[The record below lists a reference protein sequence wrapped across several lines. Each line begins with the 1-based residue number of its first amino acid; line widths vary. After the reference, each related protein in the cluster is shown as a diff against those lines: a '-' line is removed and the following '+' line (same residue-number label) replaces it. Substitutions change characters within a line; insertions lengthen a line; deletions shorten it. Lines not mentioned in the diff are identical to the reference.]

1 MIFFTGVFVLKH
13 AEKVDYAFISINRLI
28 GVNRRKS
35 DFSCKTWIMD
45 SGAFSQVC
53 NSGDHVLSPL
63 EYACQIKRWSRC
75 GILLRAVSQDYM
87 CEDFILEKSGKSV
100 LEHQEMTIER
110 YDQLLAGMD
119 LIDCD
124 VGIMPVIQGYSPESF
139 QECVCMYG
147 SRLKQNQWVG
157 VGSIASRAKEPEL
170 VLDVLDAIREVRPD
184 LRLHGFGVKVRCLQD
199 ERIRN
204 HLFSADSMAWSFAAR
219 YRGRVSD
226 VNEALR
232 FQERINVMPV
242 QSAFNFGDSL

>member
-1 MIFFTGVFVLKH
+1 
-13 AEKVDYAFISINRLI
+13 
-28 GVNRRKS
+28 
-35 DFSCKTWIMD
+35 
-45 SGAFSQVC
+45 
-53 NSGDHVLSPL
+53 
-63 EYACQIKRWSRC
+63 
-75 GILLRAVSQDYM
+75 
-87 CEDFILEKSGKSV
+87 
-100 LEHQEMTIER
+100 
-110 YDQLLAGMD
+110 
-119 LIDCD
+119 
-124 VGIMPVIQGYSPESF
+124 
-139 QECVCMYG
+139 
-147 SRLKQNQWVG
+147 
-157 VGSIASRAKEPEL
+157 SIASRAKEPEL